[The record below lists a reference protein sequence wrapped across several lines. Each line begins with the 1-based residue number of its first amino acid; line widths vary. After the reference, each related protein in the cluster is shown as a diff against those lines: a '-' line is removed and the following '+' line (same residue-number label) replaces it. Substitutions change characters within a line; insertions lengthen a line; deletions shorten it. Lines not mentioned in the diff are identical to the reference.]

1 MAVRDQDADIL
12 DRQQSSKTFLQH
24 YRITAGASARAGGR
38 KTINSKRQSGKEV
51 NAMKVGR
58 LISDEGVE
66 FSLDNSQLREFI
78 ECLRRQ
84 EGDEA
89 IAAELSLLVDAAGFI
104 DPEDYERAA
113 QAAYFARRA
122 KTVPAAA

>member
-1 MAVRDQDADIL
+1 
-12 DRQQSSKTFLQH
+12 
-24 YRITAGASARAGGR
+24 
-38 KTINSKRQSGKEV
+38 
-51 NAMKVGR
+51 MKVGR